1 MSTQSSLTVKQ
12 FRKIIREEVQD
23 IVEREILKLRI
34 SLLPFV
40 SEKEQKEIERMFGKK
55 PKEEKI
61 VYEKDIEI

>member
-1 MSTQSSLTVKQ
+1 MSTRHSLTVRQ
-12 FRKIIREEVQD
+12 FREIIREEVQS

-40 SEKEQKEIERMFGKK
+40 SEREQKEIERMFGKK
-55 PKEEKI
+55 PGKEEV